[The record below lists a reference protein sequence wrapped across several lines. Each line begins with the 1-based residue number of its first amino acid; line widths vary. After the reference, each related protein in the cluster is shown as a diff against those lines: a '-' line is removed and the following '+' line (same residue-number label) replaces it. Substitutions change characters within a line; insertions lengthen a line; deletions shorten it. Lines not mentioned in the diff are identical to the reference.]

1 MMFEAIIWPAM
12 NVLANAFLLLI
23 AVQFGT
29 TRLLALWWLQLTLLD
44 AIGALFSVA
53 AEKEDLRLV
62 PYSLVYRMSYILLI
76 DICKVLATFE
86 ELAGVRM
93 GWGKLERLGRLS
105 T

>member
-1 MMFEAIIWPAM
+1 MPTTADSVAVADTLGTVDMPA
-12 NVLANAFLLLI
+12 VGQGGYSPASF
-23 AVQFGT
+23 
-29 TRLLALWWLQLTLLD
+29 ALS
-44 AIGALFSVA
+44 LFSAA

-62 PYSLVYRMSYILLI
+62 PYSVIYRMSYILLI
-76 DICKVLATFE
+76 DICKVLATME

>member
-1 MMFEAIIWPAM
+1 MRRVGRDQQDTAALPARRERDRRGAGR
-12 NVLANAFLLLI
+12 LADA
-23 AVQFGT
+23 
-29 TRLLALWWLQLTLLD
+29 AL
-44 AIGALFSVA
+44 A